1 MQLFTIGV
9 HKLNMDGTLELDSSG
24 LPIAAYDNTD
34 IQNFA
39 RAWTGFTRQEKRS
52 NIESHRWDYNRMDPL
67 RIEGQWRDASPK
79 MDLDGS
85 YIGDKVPLCVD
96 RPEKQ
101 FLRKGATYR
110 LVGSSY
116 QPMFHS
122 PQWSSVDQDKVKI
135 LSLSTSSGLYSKLC
149 NGSPGSCNF
158 QTVVT
163 IDTNLGCVGIE
174 CSVDDLRLVQVQSNP
189 PINYEY
195 VRPPCEYKI

>member
-1 MQLFTIGV
+1 
-9 HKLNMDGTLELDSSG
+9 
-24 LPIAAYDNTD
+24 
-34 IQNFA
+34 
-39 RAWTGFTRQEKRS
+39 
-52 NIESHRWDYNRMDPL
+52 MDPL
-67 RIEGQWRDASPK
+67 RIEGQWTDPSPK
-79 MDLDGS
+79 MDLDGL

-101 FLRKGATYR
+101 FIRKGATYR

-122 PQWSSVDQDKVKI
+122 SQLSVDQDRVKI

-174 CSVDDLRLVQVQSNP
+174 CSVDDLRLVQVQSYP
-189 PINYEY
+189 PVNY
-195 VRPPCEYKI
+195 CEYRI